1 MNRHLLRWA
10 AVAAFLIALSVWL
23 APTAWRVYAIRQI
36 ESAKRQGV
44 YSTPEEGLRHLI
56 EESYRGIERIEIHRP
71 GIASFDGRLPHVWF
85 VTARVY
91 AAMRGDGKA
100 IDEGKYDLPGSYFL
114 QVDDGWVH
122 VPEGAFPMWIGRA
135 MARFELYGCEH
146 EKHNCD

>member
-1 MNRHLLRWA
+1 VNRRRSRWV
-10 AVAAFLIALSVWL
+10 AVFAMLILVAVLL
-23 APTAWRVYAIRQI
+23 APHVWRVYAIRQI

-44 YSTPEEGLRHLI
+44 YTTPEEGLRHLI
-56 EESYRGIERIEIHRP
+56 EESYRGIERIEIHRA

-91 AAMRGDGKA
+91 AAARGDGKA
-100 IDEGKYDLPGSYFL
+100 IDEGEYDLPGSYFL
-114 QVDDGWVH
+114 HVNDGWVH
-122 VPEGAFPMWIGRA
+122 VPEGAFPEWVGRA